1 MLHSNEKNVGQ
12 DKAQA
17 VEAYKRA
24 IELVK
29 GETNKQNIALTLQS
43 LLTKFNREFE
53 INTYKQYLPEM
64 AADDF
69 E

>member
-43 LLTKFNREFE
+43 LLTQLNREFE
-53 INTYKQYLPEM
+53 INPYKQYLPEM